1 VNINLLPFL
10 IVWILLALAVVVLFL
25 YHRTLARQEDAHLD
39 VLETAAVAQQQ
50 VVIDQKLGV
59 VDKWGKIFTV
69 IAVVY
74 GLVLGML
81 YFIQSWEQMSRA
93 GV

>member
-1 VNINLLPFL
+1 MSINLLPFL
-10 IVWILLALAVVVLFL
+10 IVWILLALTVLVLFFR
-25 YHRTLARQEDAHLD
+25 HRTLTRQEDEHLD

-50 VVIDQKLGV
+50 VAIDQKLVV

-69 IAVVY
+69 ITVVY
-74 GLVLGML
+74 GLVLALL